1 MFRNEFLVE
10 RMAKVL
16 DITRDSYYKWLK
28 RKQSKRKQKNEFLL
42 SRIRYIFYLHEKRYG
57 SSRIHAELKKENIT
71 CSRRRVAKLMKSAN
85 LVSVRY
91 KRHRYPENKNSE
103 KIDKYPPNLLNQNFT
118 VDSPNNVWVSDITYI
133 PTKEGWL
140 YLTTIIDLF
149 NREVVGESRSYNLK
163 TENTVIKALYG
174 AMRKRKPKENLIFHS
189 DRGVQYH
196 SEAFKKT
203 LKAFNITQSASGK
216 GNCYDNAVAESF
228 FKTLKSELLSNG
240 TFKTRREAKIKVFE
254 YIELYYNKK
263 RIHSSLNWLTP
274 EEYLENYYKNTGK
287 IEEKTR
293 KIEQKEAI

>member
-1 MFRNEFLVE
+1 MFKNEFPVE
-10 RMAKVL
+10 RMANIL

-28 RKQSKRKQKNEFLL
+28 RKQSKRKQENEFLL
-42 SRIRYIFYLHEKRYG
+42 SRIRYIFYLHKKRYG
-57 SSRIHAELKKENIT
+57 SSRIHIELKKENIT

-91 KRHRYPENKNSE
+91 RRHIYPENDNSE
-103 KIDKYPPNLLNQNFT
+103 KIDKYPSNLLNQNFT

-140 YLTTIIDLF
+140 YVTTIIDLF

-163 TENTVIKALYG
+163 TENTVIKALYE
-174 AMRKRKPKENLIFHS
+174 AMRKRKPKEKLIFHS

-196 SEAFKKT
+196 SKEFRNI
-203 LKAFNITQSASGK
+203 LKAFNITQSTSGK

-263 RIHSSLNWLTP
+263 RIHSSLNWCTP
-274 EEYLENYYKNTGK
+274 EEYLENYYRNTDK
-287 IEEKTR
+287 REEKTQQV
-293 KIEQKEAI
+293 EQKEAM

>member
-1 MFRNEFLVE
+1 
-10 RMAKVL
+10 
-16 DITRDSYYKWLK
+16 
-28 RKQSKRKQKNEFLL
+28 
-42 SRIRYIFYLHEKRYG
+42 
-57 SSRIHAELKKENIT
+57 
-71 CSRRRVAKLMKSAN
+71 MKSAN

-163 TENTVIKALYG
+163 TENTVIKALYE

-274 EEYLENYYKNTGK
+274 EEYLESYYKNTGK
-287 IEEKTR
+287 IEKRTR